1 MESGIRAL
9 TVELAPTLPGDYLP
23 PRGPGGIDQHGEL
36 AVVEQVQR
44 AEQLTAD
51 RDRFSFKCVGA
62 SLRQQSRC
70 AGANGAE
77 GVRKSVPGLSGYSL
91 AAKGGNGGCWSDVA
105 QQSADEQVPLLF
117 DKFY

>member
-9 TVELAPTLPGDYLP
+9 TLELAPTLPGDYP
-23 PRGPGGIDQHGEL
+23 PLEGLGVIDQHGEL

-70 AGANGAE
+70 AGTNGAK
-77 GVRKSVPGLSGYSL
+77 GVRKSV
-91 AAKGGNGGCWSDVA
+91 
-105 QQSADEQVPLLF
+105 ADLL
-117 DKFY
+117 